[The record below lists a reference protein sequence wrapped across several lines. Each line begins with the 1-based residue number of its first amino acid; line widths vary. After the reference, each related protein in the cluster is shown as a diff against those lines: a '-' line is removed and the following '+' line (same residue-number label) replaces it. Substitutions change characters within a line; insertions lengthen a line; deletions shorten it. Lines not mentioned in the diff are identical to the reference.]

1 MKTCFVI
8 TGYGVKKDYINNRDI
23 DLDKTFK
30 HIVKPV
36 FEEMGYE
43 CKRSCDYPPGMIDT
57 IMYKGIYNADF
68 VIADISTLN
77 PNALYELGVRHA
89 LKPYTTLVICE
100 DGIFVNNKLP
110 FDLSHLTAMAYHHDG
125 KSLDIDEVERFR
137 KVLKDAVTGM
147 VAAHNVD
154 SPVFT
159 HIQGLQVLIQGA
171 SNTATENI
179 ANSLNV
185 NRGAVGA
192 VPGDANEIVQQ
203 ALDLDEGAQADSS
216 PTFSDMID
224 DAVAAIKNKQFD
236 AAIPM
241 FQKLLEVKPGD
252 AFFVQQLCLATYK
265 SAKPDAVTA
274 NQNAYKILEQ
284 LNPESSTDTETLGM
298 AGSIHKSLFAL
309 TNDKAMLEKS
319 LRFYQ
324 RGYYIANDYYNGIN
338 TVFLYWKL
346 ASLAADK
353 ENATFNKTQA
363 MQISTHV
370 IEICNNLRK
379 DPDYGK
385 RKDKEWIT
393 NTLAEAYFGLD
404 DTVNLEKLMTERKAG
419 QTGFSEDS
427 FMKQFEELKKIKEK
441 VAAILGA

>member
-8 TGYGVKKDYINNRDI
+8 TGYGVKRDYINNRDI

-36 FEEMGYE
+36 FDELGYE

-147 VAAHNVD
+147 VAANNID

-159 HIQGLQVLIQGA
+159 HILGLQVLIQGA
-171 SNTATENI
+171 ANAATENI
-179 ANSLNV
+179 ANTLNIS
-185 NRGAVGA
+185 RGGGGA
-192 VPGDANEIVQQ
+192 VPAGADEMVQQ
-203 ALDLDEGAQADSS
+203 ALDLEEAAQADSA
-216 PTFSDMID
+216 PTLSDMID
-224 DAVAAIKNKQFD
+224 DAAAAMKNKQFD
-236 AAIPM
+236 AAIPL
-241 FQKLLEVKPGD
+241 FQKLLQVKPRD

-265 SAKPDAVTA
+265 AGKPDALTA

-309 TNDKAMLEKS
+309 TLEKPLLEKS

-346 ASLAADK
+346 ASLATNK

-363 MQISTHV
+363 MQIATHV
-370 IEICNNLRK
+370 IEICNSIRR
-379 DPDYGK
+379 DPEYGK
-385 RKDKEWIT
+385 RKDKEWVT

-404 DTVNLEKLMTERKAG
+404 DTANLEKLMEERKAE
-419 QTGFSEDS
+419 QTDFSEDS
-427 FMKQFEELKKIKEK
+427 FMKQFGELKKIKEK
-441 VAAILGA
+441 VADILK